1 MTSLLNN
8 IFDLE
13 GLVPTSTNQ
22 ENDQLLI
29 KAEMVHASICC
40 PKCSHT
46 TGLFKGKII
55 RKFHL
60 PPIGSKKCFLE
71 ATLHRVMCHRCQNLY
86 SPILPF
92 MQGRRKMS
100 RSFIIYA
107 LDLLKF
113 GTIKDVAD
121 HLGVGWDAIKE
132 IHTQEL
138 ERKYED
144 IPISGVEYLAIDEFS
159 IKKRHKYMTV
169 ISDMKTGR
177 IIHAIEGRKQED
189 IEPFLQ
195 KLKKKP

>member
-1 MTSLLNN
+1 
-8 IFDLE
+8 
-13 GLVPTSTNQ
+13 
-22 ENDQLLI
+22 
-29 KAEMVHASICC
+29 
-40 PKCSHT
+40 
-46 TGLFKGKII
+46 
-55 RKFHL
+55 
-60 PPIGSKKCFLE
+60 
-71 ATLHRVMCHRCQNLY
+71 
-86 SPILPF
+86 
-92 MQGRRKMS
+92 MS

-195 KLKKKP
+195 KLKKSPEAACHLHGFK